1 MESYLSLLCLCAFFV
16 PTAVGVG
23 ITLLLEKYLG
33 VWSYLVGW
41 ALPVILL
48 VGLYAVYDV
57 YMRATPCEPAE
68 SLACGEPLA
77 YALLLFIALLCL
89 TVFANAF
96 AQGAVYFYLRA
107 RRQARPALAAEPA
120 PQ

>member
-1 MESYLSLLCLCAFFV
+1 MESYLSLLCLCAFLV
-16 PTAVGVG
+16 PTAIGVG
-23 ITLLLEKYLG
+23 ITLALEKYLG
-33 VWSYLVGW
+33 IWSYLVGW

-57 YMRATPCEPAE
+57 YMRATPCEPAD

-77 YALLLFIALLCL
+77 YAFLLFIALMCL

-96 AQGAVYFYLRA
+96 AQGAVYLFLRA
-107 RRQARPALAAEPA
+107 RRQAPPGPAPEPA